1 MAKKTYKDLMQQALE
16 MKEQEEKKIGAY
28 ILKNFTQI
36 ESYNDFNKVM
46 KEHKKDIIKLI
57 EEKTKEKQNSKMSTK
72 TSMNVETNLNKET
85 KPNNET
91 KQTF

>member
-1 MAKKTYKDLMQQALE
+1 MAKRTYKDLMQQALE

-46 KEHKKDIIKLI
+46 KEHKKDIIKLL
-57 EEKTKEKQNSKMSTK
+57 EEKPKESEKQTPK
-72 TSMNVETNLNKET
+72 TEKTDNTQNIQNNKPETM
-85 KPNNET
+85 
-91 KQTF
+91 F